1 MWLKKTK
8 NNLNGKISIRQ
19 RESFLFCFLVG
30 YSNKRKGQF
39 GNLGQTN
46 WRHFQRAARSLSS
59 FGSCLS
65 IMYPRLTL
73 PASLTCQLG
82 QERES
87 VGEVEPGSL
96 SGSIEPIWFGLL
108 PIYIY
113 GPREKKGRTRRER
126 ERDFRCSCRRRPLAE
141 RMVESSGSVCLDVER
156 ISFGGKVRASW
167 SIGILS
173 SLLILWIFS
182 LVRVFYA
189 FGFIVVLF

>member
-113 GPREKKGRTRRER
+113 IWAKREEGEDKERER
-126 ERDFRCSCRRRPLAE
+126 EGFPLFVPKE
-141 RMVESSGSVCLDVER
+141 TPRGTNGGIEWLCLSGCGED
-156 ISFGGKVRASW
+156 
-167 SIGILS
+167 
-173 SLLILWIFS
+173 
-182 LVRVFYA
+182 LVRWK
-189 FGFIVVLF
+189 G